1 MNEKNKNILIL
12 FYFANIQGRLPFDE
26 PSVRTLLMKIKKGAF
41 NMPELPDS
49 IQDLI
54 SRMLTVSVEK
64 RITIREIQ
72 NHPAFRIGL
81 PDNYIMPKQLQIRH
95 FKCSI
100 DPSTVD
106 CEFFVILKNLGY
118 NDDEEIKQELIKPN
132 FTAAK
137 AYYLMFDKSFAYK
150 SIEWTNSDSDDQKE
164 IYNKDPQIN
173 CCLNDQIERKFDRN
187 FVVIRPNWFVV
198 VSHDLNNNEERNLE
212 HEFEDIQIKLEYLM
226 KEMQLFLAKNDFK
239 WFHKSDIE
247 LIVKSSKSD
256 MCVVLTCIYQSIA
269 VIKLNLM
276 LIQGTEE
283 QFNELIREINTCIS
297 SLNQNENQ

>member
-1 MNEKNKNILIL
+1 M

-26 PSVRTLLMKIKKGAF
+26 PSIRTLLMKIKKGAF

-81 PDNYIMPKQLQIRH
+81 PDNYIIPKQLQIRH
-95 FKCSI
+95 FRCSI
-100 DPSTVD
+100 DPSTVG

-118 NDDEEIKQELIKPN
+118 NDDEEIKQELIKPS

-137 AYYLMFDKSFAYK
+137 AYYLMFDKRFAYK
-150 SIEWTNSDSDDQKE
+150 SIEWTNSDSDDQRE
-164 IYNKDPQIN
+164 IFNKDPQIN

-212 HEFEDIQIKLEYLM
+212 HEFKDIQIKLEYLM
-226 KEMQLFLAKNDFK
+226 KEMQLFLTKNDFK

-256 MCVVLTCIYQSIA
+256 MCVILTCSYQSIA

-283 QFNELIREINTCIS
+283 RFNEFIREINTCIS